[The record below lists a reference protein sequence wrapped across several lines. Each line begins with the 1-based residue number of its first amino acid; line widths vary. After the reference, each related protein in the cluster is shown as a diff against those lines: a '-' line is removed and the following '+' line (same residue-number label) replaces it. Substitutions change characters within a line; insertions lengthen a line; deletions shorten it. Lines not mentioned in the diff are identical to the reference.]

1 MPQWF
6 IDLTLILDST
16 VRLAVPV
23 LLDIGR
29 EPVAGAGREAIF
41 EDAAEALIEEASF
54 VDADDIEHATADQG
68 EPG

>member
-23 LLDIGR
+23 LLACL
-29 EPVAGAGREAIF
+29 AGLYSERAGIVE
-41 EDAAEALIEEASF
+41 
-54 VDADDIEHATADQG
+54 VDRRA
-68 EPG
+68 